1 MLAIHKLKKQKKSV
15 KKIDKNQQRL
25 NTLDLEEEV
34 NRLESEYKK
43 GFAKPLI
50 LLMLAEKENYSYAL
64 AKKIIEKTS
73 GKISIAIPNIYP
85 ILKSLKKSGYIQE
98 MKSKEHSSRVF
109 YKVTELGYALLDEL
123 TESLQQFLL
132 KFNGLIDDYNEI
144 KVEKIK

>member
-1 MLAIHKLKKQKKSV
+1 M
-15 KKIDKNQQRL
+15 
-25 NTLDLEEEV
+25 EEEV

-98 MKSKEHSSRVF
+98 NKSKDHSSRVF
-109 YKVTELGYALLDEL
+109 YEVTDLGYALLDEL
-123 TESLQQFLL
+123 TESLQQFL
-132 KFNGLIDDYNEI
+132 KIFSDLIDDYYENI
-144 KVEKIK
+144 VEMKK

>member
-1 MLAIHKLKKQKKSV
+1 M
-15 KKIDKNQQRL
+15 
-25 NTLDLEEEV
+25 NTLDLDEEL

-98 MKSKEHSSRVF
+98 NKSKDHSSRVF
-109 YKVTELGYALLDEL
+109 YEVTELGYALLDDL
-123 TESLQQFLL
+123 TESLQQFLMI
-132 KFNGLIDDYNEI
+132 FSDLIDDYYE
-144 KVEKIK
+144 KRVENKK

>member
-1 MLAIHKLKKQKKSV
+1 M
-15 KKIDKNQQRL
+15 

-50 LLMLAEKENYSYAL
+50 LLMLAEKENYTYAL

-85 ILKSLKKSGYIQE
+85 ILKSLEKSGYIQE
-98 MKSKEHSSRVF
+98 NKSKDQSTRVY
-109 YKVTELGYALLDEL
+109 YKLTENGYALLAKL
-123 TESLQQFLL
+123 TESLQNFL
-132 KFNGLIDDYNEI
+132 KIFSDLIDNF
-144 KVEKIK
+144 KEKSMEMKK

>member
-1 MLAIHKLKKQKKSV
+1 M
-15 KKIDKNQQRL
+15 
-25 NTLDLEEEV
+25 DLEEEV
-34 NRLESEYKK
+34 NRLELEYKK

-98 MKSKEHSSRVF
+98 KKSKEHSSRVF
-109 YKVTELGYALLDEL
+109 YKVTELGYTLLDEL
-123 TESLQQFLL
+123 TESLQQFL
-132 KFNGLIDDYNEI
+132 KIFSDLIDDYNI
-144 KVEKIK
+144 AKTEKNK

>member
-1 MLAIHKLKKQKKSV
+1 M
-15 KKIDKNQQRL
+15 
-25 NTLDLEEEV
+25 DLEEEI

-73 GKISIAIPNIYP
+73 GKISILIPNIYP

-98 MKSKEHSSRVF
+98 MKSKDHPTRIF
-109 YKVTELGYALLDEL
+109 YEVSELGYELLDEL
-123 TESLQQFLL
+123 TESLQQFLEI
-132 KFNGLIDDYNEI
+132 FNDLIDDYNV
-144 KVEKIK
+144 KRAEKKK

>member
-1 MLAIHKLKKQKKSV
+1 M
-15 KKIDKNQQRL
+15 

-50 LLMLAEKENYSYAL
+50 LLMLAEKENYTYAL

-85 ILKSLKKSGYIQE
+85 ILKSLEKSGYIQE
-98 MKSKEHSSRVF
+98 NKSKDQSTRVY
-109 YKVTELGYALLDEL
+109 YKITENGYALLDKL
-123 TESLQQFLL
+123 TESLQQFL
-132 KFNGLIDDYNEI
+132 KIFSDLIDNF
-144 KVEKIK
+144 KEKSMEMKK

>member
-1 MLAIHKLKKQKKSV
+1 M
-15 KKIDKNQQRL
+15 
-25 NTLDLEEEV
+25 DLEEEV

-98 MKSKEHSSRVF
+98 NKSKDHPSRIF
-109 YKVTELGYALLDEL
+109 YEVTELGYALLDEL
-123 TESLQQFLL
+123 TESLQQFLKL
-132 KFNGLIDDYNEI
+132 FSDLIDDYNENRMEM
-144 KVEKIK
+144 KK